1 VGDGGWGM
9 GDGGWGVNIFRDVWG
24 KNRRNGMNE
33 VIKKKIIIIII
44 NGATNTTR

>member
-1 VGDGGWGM
+1 V

-33 VIKKKIIIIII
+33 VIKKK
-44 NGATNTTR
+44 NNNNNNKWRYKYN